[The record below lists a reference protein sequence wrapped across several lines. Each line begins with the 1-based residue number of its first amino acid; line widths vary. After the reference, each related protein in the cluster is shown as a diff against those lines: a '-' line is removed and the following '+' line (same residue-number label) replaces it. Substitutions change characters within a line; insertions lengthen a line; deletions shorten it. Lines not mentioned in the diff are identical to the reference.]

1 MEKVKI
7 IADSTADIPKSI
19 AEKYKISIAPLKV
32 VWPDGRE
39 ENDSWNPEEIEDF
52 YKRISEA
59 EALPKT
65 SQPSPADFEKLY
77 EEAIKEGYEKIVVL
91 CISSKLSGTYNSS
104 LLASKSFDTPIHVV
118 DTKLASAALGLIT
131 IKTAELFEKGFGYD
145 EVIKIIDEDV
155 EKRRFYAAFYVSNF
169 DFLVKGGRVSKIQ
182 GFIGGMLKLK
192 IGLIIDEEGGLTPFG
207 KARGSKKALEMIKS
221 KINELIPKGS
231 KLRLMPVSAAASKEA
246 EEIAHVLSEDY
257 SIATMQTAL
266 MGKVITTHVGPGTA
280 GTAIEVIEW
289 SK

>member
-1 MEKVKI
+1 MEKIKI
-7 IADSTADIPKSI
+7 IADSTADIPKVL
-19 AEKYKISIAPLKV
+19 AEKYKISIAPLKI

-39 ENDSWNPEEIEDF
+39 ENDTWDPEEIENF

-77 EEAIKEGYEKIVVL
+77 DEAVKEGYEKIIVL
-91 CISSKLSGTYNSS
+91 CISSKLSGTYNSAF
-104 LLASKSFDTPIHVV
+104 LASKNFDIPIHVV

-131 IKTAELFEKGFGYD
+131 IKAAELLEKGLNYD
-145 EVIKIIDEDV
+145 EITKIIDEDV

-192 IGLIIDEEGGLTPFG
+192 IGLIIDEEGGLIPFG
-207 KARGSKKALEMIKS
+207 KARGSKKALEMLKS

-246 EEIAHVLSEDY
+246 EEIVQKLSEDY
-257 SIATMQTAL
+257 SVTIMPTAL

-280 GTAIEVIEW
+280 GTAIEVIE
-289 SK
+289 

>member
-1 MEKVKI
+1 
-7 IADSTADIPKSI
+7 
-19 AEKYKISIAPLKV
+19 LKV